1 MSTATIIQKN
11 YVNMLPNNKVML
23 KNKTKFVLV
32 KAAFP
37 ALRVSMYSTS
47 VRWLH
52 QNKKLEFFLNYYY
65 IILHFVHLSFF
76 KIISLHV
83 LYFFLVNKT
92 EPKLKCIFNDL
103 CIKKFSR

>member
-23 KNKTKFVLV
+23 KNKTKFE

-47 VRWLH
+47 VR
-52 QNKKLEFFLNYYY
+52 
-65 IILHFVHLSFF
+65 
-76 KIISLHV
+76 
-83 LYFFLVNKT
+83 
-92 EPKLKCIFNDL
+92 
-103 CIKKFSR
+103 